1 MDGDINWIRLSL
13 KYFKHIEM
21 NQYFIGAE
29 ELLEDAHQLTL
40 KVFKSGFYPIQGIG
54 IWRGRAPLALA
65 VHELLC
71 FLGVYAKHTPIKIS
85 SYDGLTRGDKVI
97 IDELTPLCEM
107 ITGNDSLLVVNDV
120 HDTAH
125 PMEHLLTNM
134 QNMFLGSK
142 PEI

>member
-1 MDGDINWIRLSL
+1 
-13 KYFKHIEM
+13 M
-21 NQYFIGAE
+21 N
-29 ELLEDAHQLTL
+29 
-40 KVFKSGFYPIQGIG
+40 
-54 IWRGRAPLALA
+54 
-65 VHELLC
+65 C
-71 FLGVYAKHTPIKIS
+71 
-85 SYDGLTRGDKVI
+85 
-97 IDELTPLCEM
+97 PLCEM